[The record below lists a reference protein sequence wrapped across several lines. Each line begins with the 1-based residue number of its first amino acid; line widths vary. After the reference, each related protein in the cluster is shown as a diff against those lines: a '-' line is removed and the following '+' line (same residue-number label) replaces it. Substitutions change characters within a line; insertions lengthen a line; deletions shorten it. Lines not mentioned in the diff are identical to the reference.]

1 MIIAMLAIT
10 AVLIGVFLGTRFNVL
25 VLVPAIVIGMATSVG
40 VSLTQG
46 DQVWWVIVL
55 VAFLTNTALQVGY
68 LAGAIIGHAMAER
81 SEKLGSELTT
91 TAQRF
96 PTQA

>member
-1 MIIAMLAIT
+1 MIIAMLAV
-10 AVLIGVFLGTRFNVL
+10 ASVLIGTFLGTRFNVL
-25 VLVPAIVIGMATSVG
+25 VLVPAIVIGVAISVG
-40 VSLTQG
+40 VSLVQG
-46 DQVWWVIVL
+46 DQLWWVIVL

-68 LAGAIIGHAMAER
+68 LAGAIIGYAMARR
-81 SEKLGSELTT
+81 SEKSGSELTT